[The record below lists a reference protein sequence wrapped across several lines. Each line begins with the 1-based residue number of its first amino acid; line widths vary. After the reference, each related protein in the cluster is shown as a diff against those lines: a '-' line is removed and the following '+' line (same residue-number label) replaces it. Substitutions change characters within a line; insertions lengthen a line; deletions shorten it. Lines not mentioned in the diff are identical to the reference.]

1 MSWNEHKKM
10 QPFTHLR
17 KKALEPALLLRS
29 GGNTIA
35 TCDADQSGLK
45 FS

>member
-1 MSWNEHKKM
+1 M
-10 QPFTHLR
+10 QPFTHLQ

-29 GGNTIA
+29 RGNTIA
-35 TCDADQSGLK
+35 IGDTDQSGLK